1 MFKTKSAANI
11 FNFWVSTSNSF
22 VDKVGTGKAIKGEVY
37 SVDEKM
43 IKHLDVLEAYPH
55 LYTRKIVKIK
65 MENNEVADCWM
76 YMIPNFK

>member
-1 MFKTKSAANI
+1 MLNLR
-11 FNFWVSTSNSF
+11 VSIDTRNLF
-22 VDKVGTGKAIKGEVY
+22 EDQVGTGKAIKGEVY

-65 MENNEVADCWM
+65 MENNEVEDCWM